1 MAGSQLRSMKR
12 ALSMRLQ
19 RVESSELVEF
29 PETEEGHLGKVN
41 SFGQTFSSPSMGQPC
56 SHLLSVCS

>member
-1 MAGSQLRSMKR
+1 MKH

-29 PETEEGHLGKVN
+29 PETEEGYLGKVARLC
-41 SFGQTFSSPSMGQPC
+41 TPEQPTSC
-56 SHLLSVCS
+56 IHGICGWYFDGL

>member
-1 MAGSQLRSMKR
+1 MKH

-29 PETEEGHLGKVN
+29 PETEEGYLGKVACFPPN
-41 SFGQTFSSPSMGQPC
+41 LLR
-56 SHLLSVCS
+56 HLPWEAP